1 MMDGREIMELA
12 GEIIEPPAGDFG
24 ALL

>member
-12 GEIIEPPAGDFG
+12 GEIIEPPAGDFP